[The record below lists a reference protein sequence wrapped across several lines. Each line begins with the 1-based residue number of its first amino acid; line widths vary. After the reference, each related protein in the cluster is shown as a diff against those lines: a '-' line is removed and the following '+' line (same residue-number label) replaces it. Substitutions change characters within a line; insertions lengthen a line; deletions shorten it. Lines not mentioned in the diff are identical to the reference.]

1 MSKTSTQAKDKYNEA
16 HYARYTFRV
25 RMDDTLYDDIEEFKN
40 QKGTSLN
47 YLVAKLL
54 REHFLQDDKD

>member
-1 MSKTSTQAKDKYNEA
+1 VSKTSTQAKDKYNEA

-25 RMDDTLYDDIEEFKN
+25 RIDDTLYEDIEEFKN

-47 YLVAKLL
+47 FLMEKLL
-54 REHFLQDDKD
+54 REHFLLEN

>member
-1 MSKTSTQAKDKYNEA
+1 MSKTSTKAKDKYNEA

-25 RMDDTLYDDIEEFKN
+25 RVDDPLHDDIKEFKN

-47 YLVAKLL
+47 FLIEKLL
-54 REHFLQDDKD
+54 RQHFLQEN